1 VQTLLFSLSPSDYSS
16 AVFISEKLTL
26 SVTSMAPEMLKC
38 LILVAYDIEASWA
51 ALQAQHLASQFYTEA
66 VFGIY

>member
-1 VQTLLFSLSPSDYSS
+1 
-16 AVFISEKLTL
+16 
-26 SVTSMAPEMLKC
+26 MAPEMLKC

>member
-26 SVTSMAPEMLKC
+26 STTSIDPEMLKL
-38 LILVAYDIEASWA
+38 LILVAYDIEAS
-51 ALQAQHLASQFYTEA
+51 
-66 VFGIY
+66 